1 MNRGDF
7 PPEAGLALPLDAW
20 PERLRREEVILSVLY
35 SATLFSAAALLFL
48 VEPFFAKLVLPRF
61 GGAPAVWNT
70 CMVFF
75 QASLL
80 LGYLYSH
87 VATRVLRV
95 RVQVAVHVALLLLP
109 LAVLPLAI
117 PEGWAVPADG
127 SPVWSLLGLSAVVVG
142 LPFLVVSTTAPTLQ
156 RWFATLDHRQ
166 AHDPYFLYAASNAGS
181 IGALVAYPF
190 IIEPAL
196 SLAEHARFWSVGY
209 AVVAVLIAF
218 CTLAPLRAS
227 RRSSWDSRQPDLAQ
241 GQRDAP
247 SHAPAPSWKQRL
259 GWLTLAF
266 VPSSLMLGATT
277 HISTDIAAV
286 PLLWVLPLGLY
297 LLTFVLTFAAVPPI
311 SHARVCRAFPALV
324 IPALVQ
330 VAIPFSMPVW
340 LSIAVDLAAL
350 FAAGMYFHGRLAQ
363 GRPATLHLTDFY
375 VWLSVGGLAGGVFNA
390 LVAPRAFTG
399 IYEYPLV
406 LALASFFYRSA
417 PTREAKRV
425 PWLAIVILSLL
436 SAALVAGVA
445 PMVLLPGFGVPR
457 SMVFAFTFAVTFPV
471 LCSLASPFRL
481 AGLAVSAAIA
491 VVLLP
496 AAQGRV
502 LYRARSFF
510 GTYRVVE
517 APGREYRLLYH
528 GTTLHGRQNL
538 GTTDCEPLT
547 YFTRS
552 GPAGSLFR
560 VMKQPG
566 RLRDVAVIGLGTGSM
581 ACYVGAGERWTFYEI
596 DPLIDRIARDR
607 SLFTFIARS
616 PEPIRSVI
624 GDGRLSVQREAPAS
638 LDLLVIDA
646 FSSDAIPMH
655 LTTSEAIAIYLARL
669 RPDGTL
675 AFHISNRHLDLEPA
689 LAAAAGA
696 QGVIALTNADV
707 AIDGTEFRQGKI
719 ASVWLVMVKSKQAAD
734 AFRLTAGWRPS
745 KASGRLEQWTD
756 DSSNIFALL
765 K

>member
-1 MNRGDF
+1 MT
-7 PPEAGLALPLDAW
+7 W
-20 PERLRREEVILSVLY
+20 SVLY
-35 SATLFSAAALLFL
+35 SATLFAAAALLFL
-48 VEPFFAKLVLPRF
+48 LEPFFAKLVLPRF

-70 CMVFF
+70 CMMFF
-75 QASLL
+75 QASVL

-87 VATRVLRV
+87 VATRVLPA

-117 PEGWAVPADG
+117 PEGWTAVPDG
-127 SPVWSLLGLSAVVVG
+127 SPVWSLLGLSATVVG

-156 RWFATLDHRQ
+156 RWFATLGHHQ
-166 AHDPYFLYAASNAGS
+166 ARDPYFLYAASNAGS

-190 IIEPAL
+190 IVEPAF
-196 SLAEHARFWSVGY
+196 SLADQARLWSWGY
-209 AVVAVLIAF
+209 AVVAVLIAL
-218 CTLAPLRAS
+218 CALAPTSA
-227 RRSSWDSRQPDLAQ
+227 RRGSLLGDRQPGR
-241 GQRDAP
+241 GQERDDAASP
-247 SHAPAPSWKQRL
+247 APAPSWNQRL
-259 GWLTLAF
+259 WWLALAF

-277 HISTDIAAV
+277 HMSTDIAAV

-297 LLTFVLTFAAVPPI
+297 LLTFVLTFAATPPI
-311 SHARVCRAFPALV
+311 SQVRAGRMLPALL

-330 VAIPFSMPVW
+330 LAIPLPIPVW
-340 LSIAVDLAAL
+340 LSVAIDLAAL
-350 FAAGMYFHGRLAQ
+350 FAVGMYFHGRLAQ
-363 GRPATLHLTDFY
+363 DRPAPLHLTDFY

-390 LVAPRAFTG
+390 LVAPWAFTG

-406 LALASFFYRSA
+406 LAVASFLYRSA
-417 PTREAKRV
+417 PNRGRKRV
-425 PWLAIVILSLL
+425 PWLGIIVLSLL
-436 SAALVAGVA
+436 AGALVATVT
-445 PMVLLPGFGVPR
+445 PLVLLPGFGVPR
-457 SMVFAFTFAVTFPV
+457 SMVFVFAVAVTCPI
-471 LCSLASPFRL
+471 LLSLASPYRL
-481 AGLAVSAAIA
+481 AGLAVSSAIA

-538 GTTDCEPLT
+538 QAENCEPLT

-552 GPAGSLFR
+552 GPAGSLFT
-560 VMKQPG
+560 VLKHTG
-566 RLRDVAVIGLGTGSM
+566 SLHDVGVIGLGTGSM
-581 ACYVGAGERWTFYEI
+581 ACYAASGERWAFYEI

-616 PEPIRSVI
+616 PGTIRTVI
-624 GDGRLSVQREAPAS
+624 GDGRLSLQRQTPAS
-638 LDLLVIDA
+638 LDLVVIDA

-655 LTTSEAIAIYLARL
+655 LTTSEAIAVYLARL
-669 RPDGTL
+669 RTDGVL

-689 LAAAAGA
+689 LVAAAAPH
-696 QGVIALTNADV
+696 GVIVLTNPDV
-707 AIDGTEFRQGKI
+707 DVEEAAFREGKI
-719 ASVWLVMVKSKQAAD
+719 ASVWLVMTRATHVAD
-734 AFRLTAGWRPS
+734 ALRVTTRWRPGR
-745 KASGRLEQWTD
+745 ASGRLTRWTD
-756 DSSNIFALL
+756 ESSSIVALL